1 MLQKH
6 YYYIQIYPNN
16 QMLNFFNKDVKRTVE
31 HKTLAQEL
39 QQSETQKRSCDCGC
53 GCNSHWSD
61 SLLFGQFSKKT
72 ASGLSAWF
80 AAVNL
85 ISNAIAQAPI
95 YVKERA
101 ENKNTIV
108 EDHYIIDLFNDM
120 RMNRFIVFKQLIND
134 IIYKGNAY
142 LYIKRT
148 NGKPSKLIYLQ
159 PSQVSIVYNQLDDD
173 LKYLVSSNKNV
184 KRTVLPDDILHFYM
198 WSRDGVNG
206 VSLLNYG
213 QRVVDLANA
222 AEQTAKQF
230 FDSGCQITGVL
241 SFNGRV
247 TDEQK
252 QKIRTSWNAIHS
264 GDSGSGLAILE
275 GDSKFEKIAA
285 NSQEAQ
291 LLETR
296 NYNTTEIARL
306 FNISP
311 ILLGD
316 LSHTSYADIEQ
327 AQLEFVTHTLLPYII
342 MFETEIDRKL
352 LKSERTRF
360 FDIDET
366 SQLKGTK
373 NALATYL
380 STLVSNGIMTI
391 NEARRILELNAI
403 DGGDE
408 LIIPYTKI
416 QDNTINEENNNNDGP
431 DGTDDIKLQ
440 DDTAE

>member
-1 MLQKH
+1 
-6 YYYIQIYPNN
+6 
-16 QMLNFFNKDVKRTVE
+16 MLNFFNKDVKRTVE

-53 GCNSHWSD
+53 SSNWSD
-61 SLLFGQFSKKT
+61 GLLFGQYGKKT

-184 KRTVLPDDILHFYM
+184 KRTVMPDDILHFYM

-241 SFNGRV
+241 SFDGRV
-247 TDEQK
+247 SDEQK
-252 QKIRTSWNAIHS
+252 AKIRAAWNTIHA

-275 GDSKFEKIAA
+275 GSSKFEKIAA

>member
-1 MLQKH
+1 
-6 YYYIQIYPNN
+6 
-16 QMLNFFNKDVKRTVE
+16 
-31 HKTLAQEL
+31 
-39 QQSETQKRSCDCGC
+39 
-53 GCNSHWSD
+53 
-61 SLLFGQFSKKT
+61 
-72 ASGLSAWF
+72 
-80 AAVNL
+80 
-85 ISNAIAQAPI
+85 
-95 YVKERA
+95 
-101 ENKNTIV
+101 
-108 EDHYIIDLFNDM
+108 
-120 RMNRFIVFKQLIND
+120 
-134 IIYKGNAY
+134 
-142 LYIKRT
+142 
-148 NGKPSKLIYLQ
+148 
-159 PSQVSIVYNQLDDD
+159 VYNQLDDD
-173 LKYLVSSNKNV
+173 LKYLVTSNKNV
-184 KRTVLPDDILHFYM
+184 KRTVSPEDILHFYM

-241 SFNGRV
+241 SFDGRV
-247 TDEQK
+247 TDSQK
-252 QKIRTSWNAIHS
+252 DKIRAAWNAIHA
-264 GDSGSGLAILE
+264 GDNASGLAILE
-275 GDSKFEKIAA
+275 GSSKFEKIAA

-352 LKSERTRF
+352 LKSEGTRF

-380 STLVSNGIMTI
+380 STLVSNGIMTV
-391 NEARRILELNAI
+391 NEARRILELNPI

-416 QDNTINEENNNNDGP
+416 QDNTINGNEDIKTDSDDSTDGGTTSDIDELQ
-431 DGTDDIKLQ
+431 DGT
-440 DDTAE
+440 AE

>member
-1 MLQKH
+1 
-6 YYYIQIYPNN
+6 
-16 QMLNFFNKDVKRTVE
+16 MLNFFNSDVRKKVKENVLNEQIAREQMTE
-31 HKTLAQEL
+31 
-39 QQSETQKRSCDCGC
+39 KRSNDCTC

-120 RMNRFIVFKQLIND
+120 RMSRFIVFKQLIND
-134 IIYKGNAY
+134 IIYKGNAF
-142 LYIKRT
+142 LFIKRT

-159 PSQVSIVYNQLDDD
+159 PSQVSIVYNPMDDD

-380 STLVSNGIMTI
+380 STLVSNGIMTR
-391 NEARRILELNAI
+391 NEARYILDLNPVE
-403 DGGDE
+403 GGDE
-408 LIIPYTKI
+408 LVIPFTKI
-416 QDNTINEENNNNDGP
+416 EDNTINNNEEDNNNDGP
-431 DGTDDIKLQ
+431 VNDDNIKLQ
-440 DDTAE
+440 DSEAE

>member
-1 MLQKH
+1 MDVLK
-6 YYYIQIYPNN
+6 YPLNTNIYFNN
-16 QMLNFFNKDVKRTVE
+16 QMLNLFNRDVKHAVE
-31 HKTLAQEL
+31 KKTLAQEL
-39 QQSETQKRSCDCGC
+39 QKSESQERSCDCGC
-53 GCNSHWSD
+53 STHWSD

-80 AAVNL
+80 AACNL

-108 EDHYIIDLFNDM
+108 EDHYVIDLFNDM
-120 RMNRFIVFKQLIND
+120 RISRFIVFKQLIND

-173 LKYLVSSNKNV
+173 LKYLVTSNKNV

-247 TDEQK
+247 TSEQK
-252 QKIRTSWNAIHS
+252 QKIRESWNTIHS
-264 GDSGSGLAILE
+264 GDNGSGLAILE

-380 STLVSNGIMTI
+380 STLVSNGIMTR
-391 NEARRILELNAI
+391 NEARYILDLNPVE
-403 DGGDE
+403 GGDE
-408 LIIPYTKI
+408 LVIPYTKI
-416 QDNTINEENNNNDGP
+416 EDNTINNEEGNNNDGP
-431 DGTDDIKLQ
+431 DGDDDIKLQ